1 MQCSFDFMNTH
12 LNKVI
17 ILKRTPMLIVLL
29 LSLMT
34 LSCQKK
40 DQQVISIS
48 LAHNSDIQHPIHQAL
63 IYFDKRLKIIS
74 NNTMSLKLFPGE
86 QLGSEREILEL
97 IQIGTIGMTKIS
109 ASSLETFVPQMK
121 IFNLPYL
128 FKSKSHFWQVLNS
141 AIGEELLQ
149 NGEKYRIKGLGYFD
163 AGSRSFYTVN
173 KKIESPKDLAG
184 LKIRVMGSQS
194 AVDMVNTMGG
204 ASTPVSWSEI
214 YTALQQGIVE
224 GAENNPPSFFYSK
237 HYEVSKY
244 YLLDEHTSIP
254 DVIVIG
260 THVWNKLNLEQ
271 QQWLKHVMAET
282 TIYQRKLW
290 DEATK
295 MAFTKIKEAGVVVM
309 KADKSLFQSSVKS
322 IYQKIE
328 STEILTL
335 IDKVRLMGDE
345 Q

>member
-1 MQCSFDFMNTH
+1 MISPLKKLQ
-12 LNKVI
+12 
-17 ILKRTPMLIVLL
+17 ILAILL
-29 LSLMT
+29 LSFTT
-34 LSCQKK
+34 LSCQKSDK
-40 DQQVISIS
+40 QIVSIS
-48 LAHNSDIQHPIHQAL
+48 LAHNSDIRHPIHLSL
-63 IYFDKRLKIIS
+63 IYLDNRLKAIS

-97 IQIGTIGMTKIS
+97 IQIGTLGMTKIS

-128 FKSKSHFWQVLNS
+128 FRNKSHFWQVLNS
-141 AIGEELLQ
+141 PLGEELLQ

-260 THVWNKLNLEQ
+260 THVWNKLNTKQ
-271 QQWLKHVMAET
+271 QQWLKQAMTEA

-290 DEATK
+290 DEATE
-295 MAFTKIKEAGVVVM
+295 MALTKVKEAGVIVM
-309 KADKSLFQSSVKS
+309 EADKSLFKSSVNS
-322 IYQKIE
+322 IYKKIE
-328 STEILTL
+328 NAEILTL
-335 IDKVRLMGDE
+335 IDKVRLIGDK

>member
-1 MQCSFDFMNTH
+1 MT
-12 LNKVI
+12 LP
-17 ILKRTPMLIVLL
+17 LKKTSMLIVLL

-34 LSCQKK
+34 ISCQKNN
-40 DQQVISIS
+40 QQMISIS

-63 IYFDKRLKIIS
+63 IYFDERLQVIS
-74 NNTMSLKLFPGE
+74 NNTMSLKLYPGE

-97 IQIGTIGMTKIS
+97 IQIGTLGMTKIS

-128 FKSKSHFWQVLNS
+128 FRNKSHFWQVLNS
-141 AIGEELLQ
+141 PLGEELLQ

-184 LKIRVMGSQS
+184 LKIRVMGSKS

-204 ASTPVSWSEI
+204 ASTPVSWGEI

-254 DVIVIG
+254 DVIVVG
-260 THVWNKLNLEQ
+260 THVWNKLNTEQ
-271 QQWLKHVMAET
+271 QTWLKQAMKEATV
-282 TIYQRKLW
+282 YQRKLW

-295 MAFTKIKEAGVVVM
+295 MALTKVKEAGVMVIE
-309 KADKSLFQSSVKS
+309 ADKSLFESSVSS
-322 IYQKIE
+322 IYKKIE
-328 STEILTL
+328 NPELLTL
-335 IDKVRLMGDE
+335 VDNVRLIGDK
-345 Q
+345 